1 MYFISFFPNAL
12 YRRGVLP
19 NLVVSCAQRA
29 RSLRGLLDLGDGETA
44 EAD

>member
-29 RSLRGLLDLGDGETA
+29 RSLHTVLSR
-44 EAD
+44 AD